1 MLHTYLTTSW
11 HLRYPIIGAP
21 MAGIGRGRLARAVS
35 EAGGLGMIGIGSTE
49 SVELIA
55 REAAIARGTDQGRFG
70 IGLLAWAIESRP
82 ELLDTAIEASPFPV
96 SLPPTPQDWK
106 HHLVQDNFG
115 PAARAYTT
123 SKAHASGPDL
133 AWIEDGLISF
143 ALPAAV
149 IVWVK
154 PV

>member
-49 SVELIA
+49 PVELIA

-70 IGLLAWAIESRP
+70 IGLMAWAIESRP
-82 ELLDTAIEASPFPV
+82 ELLDTAIA
-96 SLPPTPQDWK
+96 
-106 HHLVQDNFG
+106 
-115 PAARAYTT
+115 
-123 SKAHASGPDL
+123 
-133 AWIEDGLISF
+133 
-143 ALPAAV
+143 
-149 IVWVK
+149 
-154 PV
+154 